1 MTGFFIYKAE
11 EYKKTIKERSIDMKR
26 MKFILGML
34 LLVLTPV
41 WQSCD
46 DDDGYSLGDIGADW
60 ATVKTTGGGG
70 YYLEGD
76 SWGIIYPVATS
87 IPWYRPVHG
96 QRVISFFNP
105 LGDMKDKKGVQVK
118 MEGIYELL
126 TKGVEELTEE
136 NEEAFGDDPI
146 AIIKGGIWLGGKH
159 LNLVFIQDLPSKKKH
174 RISLVQD
181 KKVAEP
187 SEDGYIHLQ
196 LRYNTY
202 EDVTNLQG
210 RGRVSFSLKDFYPEN
225 ELAAE
230 KLKGFKV
237 LVNLK
242 TSGKKEIVLD
252 IKHDAEMPKEEKE
265 GHTASMLE

>member
-11 EYKKTIKERSIDMKR
+11 EYKETIKERSIDMKR

-34 LLVLTPV
+34 LLALTPV

-46 DDDGYSLGDIGADW
+46 NDDGYSLGDIGSDW
-60 ATVKTTGGGG
+60 GTVKTTGGGG

-76 SWGIIYPVATS
+76 SWGTIYPVATS
-87 IPWYRPVHG
+87 IPWYRPVDG

-105 LGDMKDKKGVQVK
+105 LSDMKDKKGVQVK

-126 TKGVEELTEE
+126 TKRVEELTEE
-136 NEEAFGDDPI
+136 NESFFGNDPI
-146 AIIKGGIWLGGKH
+146 AIVKGGMWLGGKH
-159 LNLVFIQDLPSKKKH
+159 LNLVFIQDLPRAKKH

-181 KKVAEP
+181 KKAAEI
-187 SEDGYIHLQ
+187 SESGYIYLQ

-202 EDVTNLQG
+202 KDVTNLKGQ
-210 RGRVSFSLKDFYPEN
+210 GRVSFNLKDFYPE
-225 ELAAE
+225 EESAE
-230 KLKGFKV
+230 QKLKGFKV

-242 TSGKKEIVLD
+242 TAGKKEIVLD
-252 IKHDAEMPKEEKE
+252 IKHEAEIPKEGKE
-265 GHTASMLE
+265 EHNTSMLE